1 MFDRVLNTPRVIL
14 IAFLQLLLLLLLLL
28 LLYALLIYTVV
39 HDYNPDYNPD
49 FGNMFNLTNKKTTGM
64 FNIGLKSTGRHF
76 DAV

>member
-28 LLYALLIYTVV
+28 LLFALLIYTVV
-39 HDYNPDYNPD
+39 HDYNPD